1 MELIIVL
8 SFLAL
13 LILLGAQLFLVIGGI
28 SLLLFFLYLD
38 LPMFYVV
45 KTMFDTVNNPMLLAI
60 PLYIFAGAIMARGE
74 IAKRLIDLAHASLGW
89 LKGGLAVSCVLAC
102 ILFAAISG
110 SSPVTLIAIGTIMYP
125 ALIKSGY
132 KESVAIGV
140 LTVSGSLG
148 ILIPPSIPMIIFSIV
163 TNTDIDKLFIA
174 GVLPGAVTGIF

>member
-8 SFLAL
+8 IL
-13 LILLGAQLFLVIGGI
+13 LVLLTLLGAQLFLVIGGI

-38 LPMFYVV
+38 MPMFYVV

-110 SSPVTLIAIGTIMYP
+110 SSPVTLIAIGTIC
-125 ALIKSGY
+125 
-132 KESVAIGV
+132 
-140 LTVSGSLG
+140 
-148 ILIPPSIPMIIFSIV
+148 ILRSFKAD
-163 TNTDIDKLFIA
+163 TKKA
-174 GVLPGAVTGIF
+174 